1 MLGGKG
7 KIKQYHPSQPW
18 RQAVKFRFQHF
29 PNLRVGQTSK
39 FLFSKLF
46 GCSRENFCRCKLVT
60 NSSWLSVY
68 ENLDNCFICLFLL
81 TFILWL
87 SVHETLVF
95 AIKFFDA
102 AIFIFF
108 VGSAEHENLLCRH
121 HSPFAILGCT
131 LSCALVKEMVVLNFL
146 FFFMYK
152 VEIRSLFDKSASVHI
167 ILFLIFC
174 FVFSSWWWCIFW
186 VSAHLSF
193 AEDDHVGPDLPIVG
207 EHVDKPARLV
217 PKWLIALTK
226 ISVKW
231 RNPSVISFQY
241 NRSRTG
247 LGAKKKG
254 TTKYILQTAPSLSL
268 QHWVHPDLGQHAP
281 CAEKEITFHF
291 QNGHIHQAGFVNN
304 DNQRLPNVRWE
315 NICIFNWPNHGCYFV

>member
-1 MLGGKG
+1 MAQRARKTWYLLLNFSML
-7 KIKQYHPSQPW
+7 
-18 RQAVKFRFQHF
+18 
-29 PNLRVGQTSK
+29 
-39 FLFSKLF
+39 
-46 GCSRENFCRCKLVT
+46 LV
-60 NSSWLSVY
+60 
-68 ENLDNCFICLFLL
+68 LL
-81 TFILWL
+81 I
-87 SVHETLVF
+87 
-95 AIKFFDA
+95 A

-108 VGSAEHENLLCRH
+108 CWVCRARENLLCRH

-193 AEDDHVGPDLPIVG
+193 AEDDNIGPDLPIVG

-247 LGAKKKG
+247 LGARKKG
-254 TTKYILQTAPSLSL
+254 TTKFEILGTAPSLSFISF
-268 QHWVHPDLGQHAP
+268 QYDRIRTGVGLGLG
-281 CAEKEITFHF
+281 T
-291 QNGHIHQAGFVNN
+291 
-304 DNQRLPNVRWE
+304 
-315 NICIFNWPNHGCYFV
+315 